1 MEKGAEASWIL
12 GTGGGGANSSSTEPF
27 DVEIALSRV
36 RAGAGPWHQLAA
48 LLPQLTQAGIDAM
61 AVEVETG
68 LERATQ
74 ALWQTAAQVYLSLK
88 ADELFPAAA
97 LPAFDSRPGAPA
109 LHELRNLPADARRGA
124 AEYLATGGEMNAAEK
139 GILQE
144 VDAGLASTLARAYR
158 EWERRAR
165 EREGFS
171 DAPGDVLAYKYW
183 RDAAECR
190 REEDKEKALQK
201 GLAVAVT
208 PTARERLEAL
218 STEAIA
224 RVVPAA
230 EAAAAAAAAGL
241 LRTSEEG
248 VRGSF
253 GSWQFFLV
261 CFFSFFFR
269 NQNSL
274 SFSFLF
280 SLFLTSHS
288 SSYQNQGGKLLP
300 LTISRLQ
307 PSETLFVPV
316 PLLPASLGAAT
327 SKALAALPRARTS
340 GPFSAFGGGG
350 SSDAAAPPPQFVVLP
365 SWTTVQGLSGLAA
378 IPIDDLSAIPEIVAA
393 AIVTSGVVGGKKFEE
408 EKEKLKGPG
417 LLVVDRDGG
426 AKARARSVA
435 SGGVGPSGVGAAVL
449 APASKD
455 GSGALT
461 IRDVEGLEAGRD
473 GGGDSCATV
482 LFVVRPPKVAAIT
495 ESDSGTASFEM

>member
-12 GTGGGGANSSSTEPF
+12 GTGGSGANPSSSAEEGPF

-36 RAGAGPWHQLAA
+36 RARAGPWHQLAA
-48 LLPQLTQAGIDAM
+48 LLPRLQAAGIDAM

-74 ALWQTAAQVYLSLK
+74 ALWQTAAQVFASLRS
-88 ADELFPAAA
+88 DGLFPAAA
-97 LPAFDSRPGAPA
+97 LPAFDSPPGAPA

-124 AEYLATGGEMNAAEK
+124 AEYLATGGEMMEAAAVS
-139 GILQE
+139 GILE
-144 VDAGLASTLARAYR
+144 AVDADLASTLARAYR

-171 DAPGDVLAYKYW
+171 DAPGDVLAYKHW

-190 REEDKEKALQK
+190 REDAKEEALRK

-208 PTARERLEAL
+208 GTARERLESL

-230 EAAAAAAAAGL
+230 EAAAAAEAAGL
-241 LRTSEEG
+241 LRTSAG
-248 VRGSF
+248 G
-253 GSWQFFLV
+253 
-261 CFFSFFFR
+261 
-269 NQNSL
+269 
-274 SFSFLF
+274 
-280 SLFLTSHS
+280 
-288 SSYQNQGGKLLP
+288 GGKLLP

-316 PLLPASLGAAT
+316 PLLPLSLGAAT
-327 SKALAALPRARTS
+327 KDALAALPAARPS
-340 GPFSAFGGGG
+340 GPFGAFGGGG
-350 SSDAAAPPPQFVVLP
+350 GGGGSSGNSDGTQFVVLP

-378 IPIDDLSAIPEIVAA
+378 IPIDDLSLVPEIVAA
-393 AIVTSGVVGGKKFEE
+393 AVVASGVVGSKKIEE
-408 EKEKLKGPG
+408 EKAKLRGPG

-426 AKARARSVA
+426 SKARARSAA

-449 APASKD
+449 AP
-455 GSGALT
+455 GTGGEGAAALS
-461 IRDVEGLEAGRD
+461 IRDVEEVSAGD
-473 GGGDSCATV
+473 GNRDSCATV